1 MSKRN
6 QGMSLAEIMVGLGLF
21 SVVTYQFLG
30 GSNFLRQFSQETEE
44 SVAIENIVKSIY
56 DNVSTNIGLFKVS
69 YDPEEFF
76 SAVSAGELE
85 KRLDYAWSRDVFVAK
100 DKCTDCPGRLGYV
113 VVPVPQYRGL
123 YRLVIRVT
131 HKEKIDGFRDY
142 TYLISGR

>member
-1 MSKRN
+1 MSKNN

-21 SVVTYQFLG
+21 SVVIYQFLG
-30 GSNFLRQFSQETEE
+30 GSIFLRKFSNETEE

-56 DNVSTNIGLFKVS
+56 DNVSTNIALFKVN

-76 SAVSAGELE
+76 SSVSAGELE

-100 DKCTDCPGRLGYV
+100 DKCAECPGRLGYV

-131 HKEKIDGFRDY
+131 HKEKISGFRDY
-142 TYLISGR
+142 TYLINGR